1 MDEFIPLSPLVAADF
16 LAKFPWAIDFT
27 GHTSSVFH
35 QTLPAYAASPL
46 HTLQSWATP
55 LGVSQIYLKD
65 EAQRFGIQAFK
76 SLGASYA
83 LHQWLLQNP
92 SPQPQ
97 TFCTATDGNH
107 GRAVAWAARLLG
119 HRAVVFVPQQT
130 VQARIDNIAAQGAKV
145 VVVAG
150 DYDLAVQTAQQAAQ
164 TNDWHLIQD
173 TAWEGYTQIP
183 TWIMQG
189 YCTHFKELENT
200 LHPAG
205 KPAIDLVLLQAGV
218 GSWAAAAVLYYYQ
231 RYGDNRPKI
240 VVVQSVEA
248 DGLLASAKQ
257 GILSSSKGSG
267 QTQMA
272 GLNCPTPSTLA
283 WEVIRDG
290 ADGLLAISDEW
301 ALEAMRQ
308 LYHQT
313 PSLVAG
319 ESGAAGLGGLLALCR
334 SSAFSSLRESLGI
347 TPTGRVL
354 VFNTEGNTDPAN
366 FERVVLPKP

>member
-1 MDEFIPLSPLVAADF
+1 MDAFIANTTLRADDF
-16 LAKFPWAIDFT
+16 LARFPYASSFT
-27 GHTSSVFH
+27 GEQSLAFH
-35 QTLPAYAASPL
+35 QTLPAYKASPL
-46 HTLQSWATP
+46 HSLQSWAIR

-83 LHQWLLQNP
+83 LHQWLTQNP
-92 SPQPQ
+92 TTGQV

-107 GRAVAWAARLLG
+107 GRAVAWAARILG

-130 VQARIDNIAAQGAKV
+130 VQARIDNIAAQGAKES
-145 VVVAG
+145 VVAG

-164 TNDWHLIQD
+164 TNGWHLIQD
-173 TAWEGYTQIP
+173 TAWEGYAQIP

-200 LHPAG
+200 LHPVG
-205 KPAIDLVLLQAGV
+205 KPTIDLVLLQAGV
-218 GSWAAAAVLYYYQ
+218 GSWAAAAILYYFQ

-240 VVVQSVEA
+240 VVVQSSEA

-257 GILSSSKGSG
+257 GQLTSSTQSG

-283 WEVIRDG
+283 WELISDG
-290 ADGLLAISDEW
+290 ADGLLAISDDW

-319 ESGAAGLGGLLALCR
+319 ESGAAGLAGLLAL
-334 SSAFSSLRESLGI
+334 SQAPHLAEAHQWLGLN
-347 TPTGRVL
+347 PQSRVL

-366 FERVVLPKP
+366 FERVVSPKP